1 MQFSSR
7 ERSEGK
13 RKSKKKRRKFTFEN
27 FFLLHRGCGFIESSV
42 MENSSA
48 IRRRVNRNAR
58 ESTPEPTK
66 LIRVG
71 SDRRVRSVTTDA
83 SDVNDDENTV
93 YVVKGVLNV
102 GGNSGAASPTS
113 SISSLSS
120 GSGSSGKPSSGS
132 HAYRAKLLRY
142 YRVNFHPPCGMV
154 TNNR

>member
-1 MQFSSR
+1 M
-7 ERSEGK
+7 
-13 RKSKKKRRKFTFEN
+13 KKKIEEKEKKNSLSRT
-27 FFLLHRGCGFIESSV
+27 FFLHRGGCGFIESSV

-71 SDRRVRSVTTDA
+71 SDRRVRSVAPDA

-142 YRVNFHPPCGMV
+142 FQVNFHPPCGMV